1 MRTKEKKRKNY
12 VTIGEFLRRTKGKWV
27 MAAIGLAVIL
37 GMTGCAGKGD
47 VSEKPQENI
56 TAEAEMPEETEHDTA
71 KQENADGGTEK
82 EREGENGSE
91 IPKTQEGEWAREE
104 PVPAQ
109 GKENEEPPESG
120 SEAAKEPEKE
130 GQAVTLSQETEHLAG
145 KVQKPQADGMTL
157 AQTTLMDEDGVVTLL
172 EVKDAKNIPVKFT
185 QDTKVE
191 HWTIQG
197 GGAGIDMRE
206 AAVSDLEEGMGVELE
221 GYYEGETFVATRVIM
236 EVYV

>member
-1 MRTKEKKRKNY
+1 M
-12 VTIGEFLRRTKGKWV
+12 RRTKGKWV

-109 GKENEEPPESG
+109 GN
-120 SEAAKEPEKE
+120 AEKN
-130 GQAVTLSQETEHLAG
+130 
-145 KVQKPQADGMTL
+145 D
-157 AQTTLMDEDGVVTLL
+157 
-172 EVKDAKNIPVKFT
+172 
-185 QDTKVE
+185 
-191 HWTIQG
+191 
-197 GGAGIDMRE
+197 
-206 AAVSDLEEGMGVELE
+206 
-221 GYYEGETFVATRVIM
+221 
-236 EVYV
+236 

>member
-1 MRTKEKKRKNY
+1 MRTEEKKEKNY
-12 VTIGEFLRRTKGKWV
+12 VITGEFLRQTKKKQ
-27 MAAIGLAVIL
+27 MAAALGIAVIL
-37 GMTGCAGKGD
+37 GMTGCAGKEGAR
-47 VSEKPQENI
+47 ENPQENVSSG
-56 TAEAEMPEETEHDTA
+56 AENDTER
-71 KQENADGGTEK
+71 QENTDGGTE
-82 EREGENGSE
+82 NGQEVESGSDV
-91 IPKTQEGEWAREE
+91 PKTQEGEWAREE

-120 SEAAKEPEKE
+120 SEAAKEPAKE